1 MEDKICP
8 FCNEP
13 MEAEPLFYEGEE
25 WIYWECYCGYGESC
39 D

>member
-8 FCNEP
+8 FCDEP
-13 MEAEPLFYEGEE
+13 MEADWLGGEGD
-25 WIYWECYCGYGESC
+25 WIWWECICGYGESC